1 MARCEVSD
9 RDHERA
15 EATPSVAPDDQA
27 RVGDVSTEGLAE
39 FQERYAALVV
49 AACEWRAMQ
58 ANPEVL
64 ADRVFAIL
72 RDAREAP
79 DLHRAYNA
87 IRSVVLDSYLEYSNR
102 RSILDRLRGVPDT
115 VANAPQDTKQ
125 ESLLRGAITRLSDRD
140 RELLQMAYW
149 DELAESELCAV
160 LRTDPAALR
169 ERLTRARAKYV
180 AFARRAHGTVEPE
193 SVSAVFRSLKPG
205 LRSRWE

>member
-1 MARCEVSD
+1 M
-9 RDHERA
+9 
-15 EATPSVAPDDQA
+15 T
-27 RVGDVSTEGLAE
+27 RVGDVTTEGLAE
-39 FQERYAALVV
+39 FQERYAALVI

-72 RDAREAP
+72 RDGREAP

-87 IRSVVLDSYLEYSNR
+87 IRSVVLDSYLEYSSR
-102 RSILDRLRGVPDT
+102 RSILDRLRGVPDA

-160 LRTDPAALR
+160 LRTDPTALR
-169 ERLTRARAKYV
+169 ERLARARAKYV
-180 AFARRAHGTVEPE
+180 AFARRAHGSVEPE